1 MAPNDDDTAAA
12 GRPLADDIEGDIMR
26 FSELDFARLGLATE
40 LNKYPLGADK
50 QNHFLP
56 LQPSYPD
63 RQPSNTSLLT
73 QNITN
78 LVSPSV
84 PGTLPP
90 TVSQDLSLDFQPL
103 DPALSSTSLVRDP
116 SRSESR
122 GRSGR
127 STRHSNYVNSYQQP
141 GLPRRRSRYLRQQP
155 QTSTEPIAIPTLNQ
169 STDSGLDPMQRWQDS
184 PPEAEPASLSAIVDA
199 LEKTPLRSR
208 SSAGSPGSQHFGS
221 RAASTVSFGSGTSCS
236 SASAASASS
245 VTHRNSSRGRVTKRT
260 RTPAAKGKESG
271 KRVFPCTFCCDSFK
285 SKYDWAR
292 HEKSLHL
299 NLQGWRCTPFG
310 GTVVSP
316 STGRSHCA
324 YCSLLD
330 PTPEHLSSHNH
341 ESCQNS
347 DSTHFFN
354 RKDHLVQHLRLVHHV
369 QTMPIIDS
377 WKVEG
382 PPVSSRCGF
391 CSIQL
396 HTWQERVD
404 HLTKH
409 FRAGATMDSW
419 KGEHCFEPSIA
430 AQVTNAIPPY
440 LIAAESRAL
449 VPFSSTD
456 PGTKDHLS
464 QIKHATQQ
472 SLGQWDDGGAMAMSG
487 SEPSPQSSTQQGSLD
502 GIHESTP
509 SMMYPDVLALHLGR
523 YAQEKMK
530 LGIIPTDRMFQEEA
544 RRIMFDSVDPWD
556 QTIADNDDWL
566 SCFRSRHLRDAP
578 GSGENS
584 AS

>member
-1 MAPNDDDTAAA
+1 
-12 GRPLADDIEGDIMR
+12 
-26 FSELDFARLGLATE
+26 
-40 LNKYPLGADK
+40 
-50 QNHFLP
+50 
-56 LQPSYPD
+56 
-63 RQPSNTSLLT
+63 
-73 QNITN
+73 
-78 LVSPSV
+78 
-84 PGTLPP
+84 
-90 TVSQDLSLDFQPL
+90 
-103 DPALSSTSLVRDP
+103 
-116 SRSESR
+116 
-122 GRSGR
+122 
-127 STRHSNYVNSYQQP
+127 
-141 GLPRRRSRYLRQQP
+141 
-155 QTSTEPIAIPTLNQ
+155 
-169 STDSGLDPMQRWQDS
+169 
-184 PPEAEPASLSAIVDA
+184 
-199 LEKTPLRSR
+199 
-208 SSAGSPGSQHFGS
+208 
-221 RAASTVSFGSGTSCS
+221 
-236 SASAASASS
+236 
-245 VTHRNSSRGRVTKRT
+245 
-260 RTPAAKGKESG
+260 
-271 KRVFPCTFCCDSFK
+271 
-285 SKYDWAR
+285 
-292 HEKSLHL
+292 
-299 NLQGWRCTPFG
+299 
-310 GTVVSP
+310 
-316 STGRSHCA
+316 
-324 YCSLLD
+324 
-330 PTPEHLSSHNH
+330 
-341 ESCQNS
+341 
-347 DSTHFFN
+347 
-354 RKDHLVQHLRLVHHV
+354 
-369 QTMPIIDS
+369 MPIIDS

-472 SLGQWDDGGAMAMSG
+472 SLGQWDDGGAVAMSG

-502 GIHESTP
+502 GVHESAP
-509 SMMYPDVLALHLGR
+509 PMMYPDVLALHLGR